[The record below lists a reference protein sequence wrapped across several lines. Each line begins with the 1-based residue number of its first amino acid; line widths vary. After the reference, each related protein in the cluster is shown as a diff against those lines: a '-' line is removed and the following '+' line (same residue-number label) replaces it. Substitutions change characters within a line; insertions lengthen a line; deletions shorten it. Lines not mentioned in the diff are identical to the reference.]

1 MREGPGGVAE
11 LRVRRVGPGEVRRS
25 GAFVLYWMT
34 AFRRTSWNLALER
47 AAHWSREL
55 RRPLLILEPLRCDY
69 PYASDR
75 LHRFVLDGMADNLA
89 RCRAAGVAYH
99 PYVEPGPGAGR
110 GLLEALGGRACL
122 VVTDDFPAFFLPRM
136 LAAAGRRLP
145 VLLEAVDANGLL
157 PLRAADRPFY
167 RAFDF
172 RRFLQKILPHHLSLP
187 ASDPLRDLPG
197 RARVPAEVGR
207 RWPAAPASLLR
218 GDREALS
225 RLPLDHGVGPAP
237 LRGGEAEGRRRLRD
251 FVEQRL
257 DRYAEDRNH
266 PDRDATSGLSPYLHF
281 GHVSAHEV
289 FAAVMAREGWA
300 GDLSGAPAS
309 GKRSG
314 WWGVGESAEAFL
326 DQLVTWRE
334 LGFNGCAHAVGWD
347 RYEALPGWAL
357 RTLEKHARD
366 RRTPRYGLAELRA
379 AQTHDPLWNA
389 AQRQLVTEG
398 RMHNYLR
405 MLWGKKILE
414 WAPSPRDALAAMLE
428 LNDRYALDGRDPN
441 SLNGIF
447 WCLGRYDRAW
457 GPERPIF
464 GSVRYMSSENTRRK
478 VEVRRYLE
486 AYGP

>member
-1 MREGPGGVAE
+1 MSDGAGGVPE
-11 LRVRRVGPGEVRRS
+11 LRVRRVNAGEVRPS

-34 AFRRTSWNLALER
+34 SFRRTSWNLALER
-47 AAHWSREL
+47 AARWSREL

-75 LHRFVLDGMADNLA
+75 LHRFVLEGMSDNLA

-99 PYVEPGPGAGR
+99 PYVEPGPGAGT
-110 GLLEALGGRACL
+110 GLLEALGERACL
-122 VVTDDFPAFFLPRM
+122 VVADDFPAFFLPRM
-136 LAAAGRRLP
+136 VAAAGSRLP
-145 VLLEAVDANGLL
+145 VLLEAVDASGLL
-157 PLRAADRPFY
+157 PLREADRAFS

-172 RRFLQKILPHHLSLP
+172 RRFLQKNLPHHLSLP
-187 ASDPLRDLPG
+187 ASEPLQDLPG
-197 RARVPAEVGR
+197 LARVPAEVGR
-207 RWPAAPASLLR
+207 RWPAAPASLLE

-237 LRGGEAEGRRRLRD
+237 LRGGEAEGRRRLRA

-257 DRYAEDRNH
+257 GRYAEDRNH

-281 GHVSAHEV
+281 GHLSTHEV
-289 FAAVMAREGWA
+289 FAAVMAREGWD
-300 GDLSGAPAS
+300 GDFSGAPAS
-309 GKRSG
+309 GKRAG

-334 LGFNGCAHAVGWD
+334 LGFNGCAHAARWD
-347 RYEALPGWAL
+347 RYEALPAWAV

-366 RRTPRYGLAELRA
+366 RRPHRYGLADLRA
-379 AQTHDPLWNA
+379 ACTHDPLWNA

-398 RMHNYLR
+398 RIHNYLR

-414 WAPSPRDALAAMLE
+414 WAPSPRDALAAMIE

-441 SLNGIF
+441 SLSGIF

-464 GSVRYMSSENTRRK
+464 GTVRYMSSENTRRK
-478 VEVRRYLE
+478 VEVRRYLD
-486 AYGP
+486 AYGA